1 MSGARVF
8 KITVPSGSNLYSLSV
23 ATHTHSACKIPTP
36 PGQAVG
42 ATYTFTGAVNTKPVV
57 TGVDHLQ
64 IDHDGSGR
72 TCGAKAI
79 TIRACADAGCTSL
92 YTLSTTVTLT
102 ATSVPAGA
110 ATWAPLQPMTFSGG
124 TATVQLTKSAPAT
137 VTVGGSIT
145 SPAPKGTGTTCSVS
159 GTIGSCDIVFSAASC
174 SLDAVEVGKNP
185 ATPIYTKIAAGT
197 FSLDVLSLNGSGVLA
212 NSTATIKAQLVE
224 EAGCTGAT
232 PTVLSPEVPGTFS
245 GNRLSYTFAPSKAS
259 KSARVRIVNGAVV
272 GCSYDRFAIRPASF
286 TVTTVATGTTGS
298 AGADATGAS
307 GSALPVL
314 KAGTAIFILN
324 ANGGSGYSGTP
335 GFNNFRVAAADVVAA
350 IPAPPGGT
358 AVPAVPGTV
367 GTLDFDAS
375 VTGFGAA
382 ASGIAAGSFK
392 YFEVG
397 YFRLLPFAVYDDG
410 NYTTVDSSVGDCL
423 ASNGSLQ
430 ENGDVTDPN
439 IKTGGM
445 VGCYFGNT
453 TSQYFGRFIPDRFTA
468 GAVSLTNRA
477 ALTTCVAP
485 AFSYIGEA
493 MQAVIPLTA
502 VAADGEP
509 TFNYTGMFD
518 RLKLPAATQLGVGAV
533 NDVPGTRQAIPLCGA
548 TPASPCLQAGTVSNA
563 FKNGVASFG
572 LPLTFFRPA
581 APALPFGPF
590 ELLKIGVA
598 PADLDAVKLD
608 PAAFN
613 IDTVTEP
620 TASPVNN
627 HVLLGTTKARYGRL
641 NVDNA
646 YGSELLNLSMRV
658 SAQYYRGTGYTTNT
672 LDSCTPLASTDFT
685 LVDYRRGITPANM
698 DAGHVT
704 GGTMVG
710 GVGRVVLAK
719 PTPAPSITGSVVLK
733 SNNTTTLPG
742 SGRGTFGV
750 YKAGPVIYVRETY

>member
-1 MSGARVF
+1 MTAQLFLSRSAACLRRLLVAMLLLAGASTSVLAQTVTIKAVTVNGSTTTVNVPPSTVVNVAVTYQNSGEAYGMTSFAFSPGGLRTCVLTSSGTLVSGARVF

-324 ANGGSGYSGTP
+324 ANGGSG
-335 GFNNFRVAAADVVAA
+335 
-350 IPAPPGGT
+350 
-358 AVPAVPGTV
+358 
-367 GTLDFDAS
+367 
-375 VTGFGAA
+375 
-382 ASGIAAGSFK
+382 
-392 YFEVG
+392 
-397 YFRLLPFAVYDDG
+397 
-410 NYTTVDSSVGDCL
+410 
-423 ASNGSLQ
+423 
-430 ENGDVTDPN
+430 
-439 IKTGGM
+439 
-445 VGCYFGNT
+445 
-453 TSQYFGRFIPDRFTA
+453 
-468 GAVSLTNRA
+468 
-477 ALTTCVAP
+477 
-485 AFSYIGEA
+485 
-493 MQAVIPLTA
+493 
-502 VAADGEP
+502 
-509 TFNYTGMFD
+509 
-518 RLKLPAATQLGVGAV
+518 
-533 NDVPGTRQAIPLCGA
+533 
-548 TPASPCLQAGTVSNA
+548 
-563 FKNGVASFG
+563 
-572 LPLTFFRPA
+572 
-581 APALPFGPF
+581 
-590 ELLKIGVA
+590 
-598 PADLDAVKLD
+598 
-608 PAAFN
+608 
-613 IDTVTEP
+613 
-620 TASPVNN
+620 
-627 HVLLGTTKARYGRL
+627 
-641 NVDNA
+641 
-646 YGSELLNLSMRV
+646 
-658 SAQYYRGTGYTTNT
+658 
-672 LDSCTPLASTDFT
+672 
-685 LVDYRRGITPANM
+685 
-698 DAGHVT
+698 
-704 GGTMVG
+704 
-710 GVGRVVLAK
+710 
-719 PTPAPSITGSVVLK
+719 
-733 SNNTTTLPG
+733 
-742 SGRGTFGV
+742 
-750 YKAGPVIYVRETY
+750 